1 MARSV
6 RRFRLFIAATLA
18 LGGGALS
25 APASSPSSDPFPAF
39 KEQMTRLFRDCTYI
53 NLSVPG
59 HQLVGVN
66 PREEGRL
73 QWEMLTREI
82 EHAERGWAMIRSP
95 QSVVICCETPENV
108 SRMVEVLYVG
118 GVVGPEGSPVSLK
131 VGTQFGKGIDG
142 LLAIGERRER
152 EWAEKPENPESWPV
166 NSDQAQE
173 IAAALLR
180 AADIDP
186 GSQTKCR
193 GEPPKGRPGGIYT
206 FEFPSIAKVTI
217 DGSDGSIVSAVV
229 LSPDTGPP
237 GRAVSRDKAVAIGT
251 KMAAALGLTTQNSS
265 LAAAELISEKGTRQ
279 WRLTWRPAGSGARG
293 SAEVYVDADTGRL
306 LSAGESIP
314 AIHAPVPP
322 RVEPPSSLAAAA
334 GPPKTTEPTVP
345 VRISAEEALQI
356 AATFAKAMDIPFGEG
371 ATVEFLDPEREYLT
385 PSAWELR
392 FYSFSTIRVDAST
405 GRAIMFGDLSAAMAQ
420 RGTTAALTAEKAIEL
435 ARPAAEAL
443 GLPSDAQLK
452 EAHPGSEGTWSVRW
466 GRVGPQGA
474 FYEDDGL
481 YVLVGPSGQ
490 VIAGN
495 LRWSSRPPGNTEVKV
510 TKERAEQVA
519 RDFARASGKLRSEP
533 MIAAELRVVHPN
545 GYWTEHPIRHIR
557 YDSPTRLAWVV
568 TLTQGQAAH
577 GYEMIVW
584 IDAADATILGGTQ
597 SSGMGPTS
605 DEATQQ
611 PKPRAAPSSTIRLIA
626 PLAGVVALA
635 ALLAGVMVWVRRRV

>member
-6 RRFRLFIAATLA
+6 RRFLLLIAATLA
-18 LGGGALS
+18 LGGGVLPAR
-25 APASSPSSDPFPAF
+25 ASSPSSDPFPAF

-59 HQLVGVN
+59 RQGVGVN
-66 PREEGRL
+66 PREEGRVE
-73 QWEMLTREI
+73 WEMLTREI

-131 VGTQFGKGIDG
+131 VGTEFGRGIDG

-186 GSQTKCR
+186 GSQTRCR

-217 DGSDGSIVSAVV
+217 DGSDGSILSAVV

-237 GRAVSRDKAVAIGT
+237 GREASRDRAVAIGT
-251 KMAAALGLTTQNSS
+251 RIAAALGLTAQNSS
-265 LAAAELISEKGTRQ
+265 LAAGELISGKGTRQ
-279 WRLTWRPAGSGARG
+279 WRLTWRPAGSGVSG

-314 AIHAPVPP
+314 AVHAPVPP
-322 RVEPPSSLAAAA
+322 RPQPPSPPPVAAAPQTA
-334 GPPKTTEPTVP
+334 EPTMP
-345 VRISAEEALQI
+345 VRISAEEALRI
-356 AATFAKAMDIPFGEG
+356 ADAFAKTMNIPFGEG
-371 ATVEFLDPEREYLT
+371 ATVEFLDPEKEYLT
-385 PSAWELR
+385 PPAWELR

-405 GRAIMFGDLSAAMAQ
+405 GRAIMFGDLSAATAQ
-420 RGTTAALTAEKAIEL
+420 RGTAAALTAEKVIAV
-435 ARPAAEAL
+435 ARPVAEAL

-452 EAHPGSEGTWSVRW
+452 DAKSNSEGAWSVRW
-466 GRVGPQGA
+466 VRMGPQGA
-474 FYEDDGL
+474 CYEDDAL

-490 VIAGN
+490 VTAGN
-495 LRWSSRPPGNTEVKV
+495 LRWSSRPPENTEVKV
-510 TKERAEQVA
+510 TKERAEQVT
-519 RDFARASGKLRSEP
+519 RDFARVSGRLRSEP
-533 MIAAELRVVHPN
+533 TIAAELRVVHPN

-568 TLTQGQAAH
+568 TLTQGQAGH

-597 SSGMGPTS
+597 SSGRGPSS

-611 PKPRAAPSSTIRLIA
+611 PKPQAPPSSTIRLIA